1 MREEIGIIT
10 EEAQF
15 SSQCVQILEGN
26 CQLSRESPEETKLE
40 GGQFTTLR
48 RFGLQGFHQSL

>member
-48 RFGLQGFHQSL
+48 RFGL